1 MMIAI
6 SPHRKSRRPSLIV
19 CCAAVAMVT
28 AGCGS
33 DVGATSSSGPPVP
46 GSAAADNGAFA
57 LAMAD
62 PVGSWRSSFQT
73 GSMAFTIPG
82 TVVGAAVG
90 DGPVSLVAGGDA
102 VISSQSM
109 AVDDAF
115 HIGSMTKL
123 FTAALIMQLDEEGI
137 LSLDDTIDTWFPTA
151 PNGSKITVRMLL
163 EHESGLYE
171 LDFSLVGTA
180 SNQVLIDNVFAQ
192 TPIAEPGTEYQY
204 LNAGY
209 IILGRIAEE
218 AAGKP
223 YGDLVKAR
231 FIDALGLRSTYLDGA
246 GGGPEAVKGYDLSCA
261 GASGSDCLGKPSTPQ
276 AVDASPQW
284 PGAWS
289 AGGMVSTARD
299 QAVWLRA
306 LVAGDVVDA
315 AHRQL
320 MQTLTPLS
328 SQYYSG
334 AYSRAGIPPVQL
346 GEGAGLATWSVPGV
360 GNCLGHAGSIPG
372 SNGVAAYCPDH
383 DLAIVILNNV
393 NPAGGS
399 PGYPG
404 LIDLAPAALRAI
416 SG

>member
-6 SPHRKSRRPSLIV
+6 SPHRKSRRCSLIV

-33 DVGATSSSGPPVP
+33 GSGTASSTNPPTTVSATS
-46 GSAAADNGAFA
+46 DDGAFA
-57 LAMAD
+57 AAMAD
-62 PVGSWRSSFQT
+62 PLASWLGSFQT

-82 TVVGAAVG
+82 TIVGAAVG
-90 DGPVSLVAGGDA
+90 DGPVSLAAGGEA
-102 VISSQSM
+102 VLGSQPM

-123 FTAALIMQLDEEGI
+123 FTAALIMQLDQEGV

-151 PNGSKITVRMLL
+151 PNGSTITVRMLL

-180 SNQVLIDNVFAQ
+180 SNQALIDDVFTQ

-218 AAGKP
+218 AAGMP
-223 YGDLVKAR
+223 YGDLVQAR
-231 FIDALGLRSTYLDGA
+231 FIDAFGLLSTYLDGA
-246 GGGPEAVKGYDLSCA
+246 GNGPEAVQGYDLTCA
-261 GASGSDCLGKPSTPQ
+261 GASASDCLGKASTPQ
-276 AVDASPQW
+276 AVDSSPQW
-284 PGAWS
+284 IGAWS

-299 QAVWLRA
+299 HAVWLRA
-306 LVAGDVVDA
+306 LGAGDVVDA
-315 AHRQL
+315 AHRKL

-328 SQYYSG
+328 SQYYSA
-334 AYSRAGIPPVQL
+334 AYSKAGIPSVQL
-346 GEGAGLATWSVPGV
+346 GEGAGLATWKVPGV
-360 GNCLGHAGSIPG
+360 GDCLGHAGSIPG
-372 SNGVAAYCPDH
+372 SNGIAAYCPDS
-383 DLAIVILNNV
+383 DLAIVVLNNV

-416 SG
+416 TD